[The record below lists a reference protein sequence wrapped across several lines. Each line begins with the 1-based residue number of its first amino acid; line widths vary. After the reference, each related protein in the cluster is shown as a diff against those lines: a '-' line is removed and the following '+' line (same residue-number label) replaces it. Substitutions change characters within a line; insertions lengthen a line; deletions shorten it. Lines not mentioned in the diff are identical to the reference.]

1 MKIIKIFA
9 AWTDCNTIYN
19 KVMNEYDWDSDSK
32 YGVDYIFTKENNYT
46 HAILMNIITPNLK
59 INKENVIGLAQE
71 PSINLIF
78 NDNSIKY
85 FEENVKKYFIG
96 SVNLIENNKGIF
108 IEKMSYQLPHISY
121 KTVNNFIE
129 NYPEKNKLIN
139 FVYSWKNSNNPE
151 RLYRYRHQLGDTI
164 LKNDIP
170 VDIYG
175 SSTDSL
181 KKTYPEKEN
190 IKYGFDWRDVH
201 KVYENYKFC
210 IVIENSRE
218 PEYIS
223 EKIFIS
229 LLCGC
234 VPLYLGS
241 TNIDEYFKD
250 YVLHL
255 SGNIK
260 DDLKLINSIINDP
273 DKYYKKINIE
283 EIKEKIH
290 LKNIIHQE
298 FL

>member
-1 MKIIKIFA
+1 M
-9 AWTDCNTIYN
+9 
-19 KVMNEYDWDSDSK
+19 
-32 YGVDYIFTKENNYT
+32 
-46 HAILMNIITPNLK
+46 
-59 INKENVIGLAQE
+59 
-71 PSINLIF
+71 
-78 NDNSIKY
+78 NSI
-85 FEENVKKYFIG
+85 EI
-96 SVNLIENNKGIF
+96 NKGIF

-121 KTVNNFIE
+121 KIVNNFIE
-129 NYPEKNKLIN
+129 NYPKKDKLIN
-139 FVYSWKNSNNPE
+139 FVYSWKNSNKPKL
-151 RLYRYRHQLGDTI
+151 LYRYRHELGNTI

-190 IKYGFDWRDVH
+190 IKYGFNWRDVD

-210 IVIENSRE
+210 IVIENTRE

-255 SGNIK
+255 SGNIN